1 MALYNR
7 GVAQREIARRLNLSR
22 STVRNYIRSDGVP
35 SDRHVKA
42 QATPIPVRTI
52 FGNDGSKVST
62 MPASLQKKS
71 ANEDSL
77 RPITVSDVVLADW
90 RRNVRTRSS
99 KPQYDRTRDRQNN
112 SVGCYSKK
120 KKISP
125 IESGRSNHESLTLVR
140 MSGKLGR
147 RQPVSSN
154 CSGKQVGHDLAKWLD
169 DAMGSTV
176 PRELRNFAK
185 GVKRDAAAII
195 GAISLPWSNGQ
206 TEGQVNRLKTLK
218 RQMYGRGSFDL
229 LRLRFL
235 TAA

>member
-176 PRELRNFAK
+176 RENC
-185 GVKRDAAAII
+185 
-195 GAISLPWSNGQ
+195 AISQRESNETPRQSSVQSPFHGV
-206 TEGQVNRLKTLK
+206 TAKRRVRSIASRRLSGKCTGEEVSI
-218 RQMYGRGSFDL
+218 YYVFA
-229 LRLRFL
+229 F
-235 TAA
+235 